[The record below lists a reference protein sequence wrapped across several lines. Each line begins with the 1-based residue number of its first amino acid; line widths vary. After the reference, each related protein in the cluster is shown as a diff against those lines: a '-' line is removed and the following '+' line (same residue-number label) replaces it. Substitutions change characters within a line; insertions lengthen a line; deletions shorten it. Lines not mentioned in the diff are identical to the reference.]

1 MKKSFQFL
9 TAEVRSMW
17 SSNEEQNK
25 SFSQVLTTE
34 QSVLRSSDLKSS
46 STNQN
51 DMLGQND
58 LKWFL
63 IKLDILH
70 VQQNVKVKKLG
81 AQGSSSRA
89 SDFYYFLNDS

>member
-1 MKKSFQFL
+1 VTIFSVDEEKFSVSHCLGQ
-9 TAEVRSMW
+9 SMW

-25 SFSQVLTTE
+25 SFSQVLITE

-58 LKWFL
+58 LK
-63 IKLDILH
+63 
-70 VQQNVKVKKLG
+70 
-81 AQGSSSRA
+81 
-89 SDFYYFLNDS
+89 